1 MSEQTYTYQNNA
13 LNLDEAYYYTLLLQI
28 DADTF
33 SYAILYKTQ
42 LLAYHTNCNLDEL
55 TEPKELSDL
64 LSATYRKTVVGLQCV
79 GFTLV
84 PPTLFDKDHLTGFAR
99 LLDIKEDEKVL
110 AQQLDD
116 NNYVIYK
123 ADEQVLTAA
132 GRFKLK
138 NTLFAAKGWIT
149 AIAQTNPVD
158 SNIYINIDNQAEFLC
173 FKKGKLRFYN
183 AFDFSAA
190 EDLVYYA
197 VLVAKEMELLPENTT
212 LVLSGNINTGDKTI
226 KLLSEYFSEAILNS
240 IPLLELPEEITPH
253 QILSMAAL
261 SLCASSEVL

>member
-1 MSEQTYTYQNNA
+1 MSEQTYTYRNNT

-28 DADTF
+28 DADNF

-64 LSATYRKTVVGLQCV
+64 LSATYRKTIIGLQCV

-84 PPTLFDKDHLTGFAR
+84 PAALFNKEHVTGFAR
-99 LLDIKEDEKVL
+99 LLNVKEDEKVL

-116 NNYVIYK
+116 DNYIVYK
-123 ADEQVLTAA
+123 ADEQVLAA
-132 GRFKLK
+132 ARKFKLK

-149 AIAQTNPVD
+149 AIAQNNPLD
-158 SNIYINIDNQAEFLC
+158 SNIYINIDNQAEFSY
-173 FKKGKLRFYN
+173 FKNGKLRFYN
-183 AFDFSAA
+183 AFDFSTA
-190 EDLVYYA
+190 EDLAYYA
-197 VLVAKEMELLPENTT
+197 ALVAKEMELLPENTT
-212 LVLSGNINTGDKTI
+212 LLLSGNINADDKTM
-226 KLLSEYFSEAILNS
+226 KVLGEYFFEAILNS
-240 IPLLELPEEITPH
+240 IPLLELPAEIASH